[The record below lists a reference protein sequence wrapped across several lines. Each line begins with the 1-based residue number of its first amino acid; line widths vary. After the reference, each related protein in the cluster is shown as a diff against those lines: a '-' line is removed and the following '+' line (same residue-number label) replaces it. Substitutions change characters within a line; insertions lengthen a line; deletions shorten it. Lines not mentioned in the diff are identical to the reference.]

1 VGYQE
6 IGDLDRWLAY
16 LTELS
21 FLCTYSNFWS
31 TIVVLFRPVVIV
43 RSIELEYRRSIVI
56 FAAADQNVSKNNTSS
71 GCFCGAIK
79 VFQQQKMTLLSK
91 HE

>member
-56 FAAADQNVSKNNTSS
+56 FAAADQNVSKNNHL
-71 GCFCGAIK
+71 FW
-79 VFQQQKMTLLSK
+79 VLLRS
-91 HE
+91 HQRISTAEDDPVIET